1 MGSEEA
7 TMDTGIGMLE
17 GMTLRDLA
25 EELQDEK
32 VKGYKQRLRE
42 HVAQTFCCCPG
53 ENLSHYTP
61 LTISRKPGNKPGS
74 EDEAMGTTRGPT
86 TLTLTPQSLLEP
98 QGDGDTPRVLV
109 LVGAPGMGKT
119 MTVRK
124 VMVEW
129 AEGAQHTPFDYIF
142 CWDCTAMATSQQA
155 SLLDL
160 MSQCCPGREV
170 PLGQILGEQEKILFI
185 LDGFEALGFP
195 LLGPEEGLSSDP
207 REPRPLETTLRS
219 LLRKILLPKSS
230 LLVTTR
236 PAALQSLGRCLEGE
250 DFLEILGFSGA
261 RREEYFHRYF
271 EDDAKA
277 TAAFGFVSSSESLH
291 GLCVIPVLCWAL
303 CTLLGQGLEKKKT
316 LAESSRGPT
325 GLGVFYLSWVLRSR
339 GRHSPQHLRPFLHN
353 LCSLAAEG
361 IWKHK
366 VLFEEEEIK
375 ARGLEQPELLPLFLN
390 EKIPK
395 KGVEQ
400 GNLYSFAHL
409 HLQEFFGAL
418 FYVLED
424 EEGAEGGSG
433 ALLKDLRVV
442 LESYSQSR
450 EELSLLRRF
459 LFGLLSQRSME
470 DMDRLG
476 CRIAPGAREE
486 LLRWLQG
493 RLRGLS
499 HPGRELKV
507 RDLDTF
513 HFLFEMKEES
523 LVQSTLGGFRAVEL
537 QDIKVTLCDQMALSF
552 CIQHWAGLGSLS
564 LRGCSFQPCS
574 RGNSQGQ
581 EEPGSPI
588 HLLCR
593 ALAHAGRDLRTLR
606 FWWCR
611 LSQSCCVE
619 LVKLLAQHPG
629 LTQLELGDTTLGD
642 TALSLLC
649 QGLQQPRC
657 HLRVLR
663 LWYSGLTSAGCEDLV
678 ALLATSPCLEELD
691 LSYSEGLRDP
701 GAQVLCQ
708 GLQGQPCHL
717 HTLRLGSC
725 RLTGASCPA
734 LGALLLDSPQL
745 TCLDLSDN
753 DLGTQ
758 GVLQLCHHLQHPS
771 CLLQTL
777 GLSTAGLAEEA
788 LEELEA
794 LRDLKPELKIR
805 NLLEQEVPQAGAM
818 ARLPFQR
825 GIRPGPRGRKGL
837 PPIPRGPIP

>member
-1 MGSEEA
+1 ME
-7 TMDTGIGMLE
+7 TGIGMLE
-17 GMTLRDLA
+17 RMNLRDLA
-25 EELQDEK
+25 EELQDEE
-32 VKGYKQRLRE
+32 VKEYKRRLQE
-42 HVAQTFCCCPG
+42 HVAQTFCCRPG

-61 LTISRKPGNKPGS
+61 LTISRSPGNKPGS
-74 EDEAMGTTRGPT
+74 EDEAVGTTHGPT
-86 TLTLTPQSLLEP
+86 TLTLTPQRLLEP
-98 QGDGDTPRVLV
+98 QGDGDTPRVMV

-129 AEGAQHTPFDYIF
+129 AEGGNHTGFDYIF
-142 CWDCTAMATSQQA
+142 CLDCKAMATTQRA
-155 SLLDL
+155 SVLDL
-160 MSQCCPGREV
+160 IAKCCPGRRV
-170 PLGQILGEQEKILFI
+170 PLGKILGEQEKILFI

-195 LLGPEEGLSSDP
+195 LLGPEEELSSDP

-219 LLRKILLPKSS
+219 LLKKILLPKSS
-230 LLVTTR
+230 LLITTR

-250 DFLEILGFSGA
+250 DYVEILGFSGA

-271 EDDAKA
+271 ENDAKA
-277 TAAFGFVSSSESLH
+277 AMAFGFVRSNESLQS
-291 GLCVIPVLCWAL
+291 LCVIPVLSWGL
-303 CTLLGQGLEKKKT
+303 CTLLGQELQKKKT
-316 LAESSRGPT
+316 LAECSKGTT
-325 GLGVFYLSWVLRSR
+325 GMSLFYLSWLLRSR
-339 GRHSPQHLRPFLHN
+339 DRDRDNLQQFLHN

-366 VLFEEEEIK
+366 VLFEEKEIK
-375 ARGLEQPELLPLFLN
+375 GCGLDQPDLLPLFLN
-390 EKIPK
+390 EKISK
-395 KGVEQ
+395 KEVEQ
-400 GNLYSFAHL
+400 ENLYSFTHL

-424 EEGAEGGSG
+424 DEGVVGGSG
-433 ALLKDLRVV
+433 ALLKDVSLV

-450 EELSLLRRF
+450 GDLSLVVRF
-459 LFGLLSQRSME
+459 LFGLLSQKSME
-470 DMDRLG
+470 DMDGLG
-476 CRIAPGAREE
+476 CRISPGAREE

-499 HPGRELKV
+499 QPGQELKV

-513 HFLFEMKEES
+513 HFLFELRETS
-523 LVQSTLGGFRAVEL
+523 LVQSTLGGFSAVEL
-537 QDIKVTLCDQMALSF
+537 QDIQVTLCDQMALSF

-564 LRGCSFQPCS
+564 LRGCSFHQELPCS

-593 ALAHAGRDLRTLR
+593 ALGQAGSDLRTLR

-619 LVKLLAQHPG
+619 LGELLAQCPR

-642 TALSLLC
+642 TALRLLC
-649 QGLQQPRC
+649 QGLQQPHC

-678 ALLATSPCLEELD
+678 ALLATSPHLEELD
-691 LSYSEGLRDP
+691 LSYSERLRDP

-708 GLQGQPCHL
+708 GLQGQACHL

-725 RLTGASCPA
+725 QLTGASCPA
-734 LGALLLDSPQL
+734 LGAVLLENPQL
-745 TCLDLSDN
+745 SCLDLSDN

-758 GVLQLCHHLQHPS
+758 GVLQLCHHLRHPS

-788 LEELEA
+788 LQELEA

-825 GIRPGPRGRKGL
+825 GIRPGARGRKGL
-837 PPIPRGPIP
+837 PSLWRDPLH